1 MKREEKKYKKERK
14 ESSEKERNYA
24 IEKLKKITILQNSNE
39 QNKDFWLHGFPFF
52 CLVRCFV
59 ISFFFHSFFQTSSCD
74 WFIYKIRML
83 FVCVCTFLVI
93 YLKHLNEYI
102 YWKYTFSLVLHI
114 KAIYCISI
122 QIFIGFFV
130 VFVVVVVC
138 HFWFEAKLIFQHL
151 FHFMRWVV
159 LNKLVLIWEFSY
171 RSERSGQ
178 KTSIEKKLFV

>member
-1 MKREEKKYKKERK
+1 MKWREKKKNIKRN
-14 ESSEKERNYA
+14 ERNPA
-24 IEKLKKITILQNSNE
+24 KKKGTMQLKNWKKLQYYKIPT
-39 QNKDFWLHGFPFF
+39 NKIKTFGFMVFHS
-52 CLVRCFV
+52 FV
-59 ISFFFHSFFQTSSCD
+59 WFVVLLFRFFFHSFFQTSSCD

-130 VFVVVVVC
+130 VFVVVVAC

-171 RSERSGQ
+171 RS
-178 KTSIEKKLFV
+178 